1 MILAAIMTVLS
12 VVEKLIPVIS
22 LALIFVTYLT
32 LREVSRQRKEAYSP
46 RLFVGKQAYF
56 VQKNP
61 NGTPCF
67 LKSDSRKLHDLHAK
81 PYELELANIG
91 LGAAHTIRLS
101 WKYDKAK
108 IIKEMTELG
117 RQSGRLHNI
126 SNGHFQYMFNVNDAE
141 HGYRFRIARP
151 AEISSEIPFL
161 KAGAVTKFVLP
172 DTVRHLLTFSPYLK
186 LLSLEFP
193 HRIEIANRDV
203 SIQVAY
209 LDVAGN
215 EHTQLFQLVVTGS
228 ALGKDDQNG
237 NYGTGA
243 LTFQMQK
250 EKDDGAV

>member
-1 MILAAIMTVLS
+1 MQMILATVMTILS

-22 LALIFVTYLT
+22 LALILVMYLT
-32 LREVSRQRKEAYSP
+32 LREVSRQRKEAYRP
-46 RLFVGKQAYF
+46 RLFVGKQPYF

-67 LKSDSRKLHDLHAK
+67 LKSDGKKLHDLHAK

-91 LGAAHTIRLS
+91 LGAAHMIRLS

-117 RQSGRLHNI
+117 RQSGRLHNV
-126 SNGHFQYMFNVNDAE
+126 SSGHFQYMFNVNDAE

-151 AEISSEIPFL
+151 SEINSEIPFL
-161 KAGAVTKFVLP
+161 KAGAVAKFVLP
-172 DTVRHLLTFSPYLK
+172 DTVRHILTFYPYLK

-193 HRIEIANRDV
+193 HRIEIANQDV
-203 SIQVAY
+203 SIQIVY
-209 LDVAGN
+209 LDISGQ
-215 EHTQLFQLVVTGS
+215 EHRQTFQLVVTGV
-228 ALGKDDQNG
+228 ALGKEDQNG

-243 LTFQMQK
+243 LTVLMQK
-250 EKDDGAV
+250 DKDD

>member
-1 MILAAIMTVLS
+1 MQTILATVMTILS
-12 VVEKLIPVIS
+12 VVEKLIPVIA
-22 LALIFVTYLT
+22 LALILLTYLT
-32 LREVSRQRKEAYSP
+32 LREVSRQRKEAYRP

-67 LKSDSRKLHDLHAK
+67 LKNDNRKLHDLHAK

-91 LGAAHTIRLS
+91 LGAAHTIRLT
-101 WKYDKAK
+101 WKYDKGK

-126 SNGHFQYMFNVNDAE
+126 SNGHFQYTFNINDAE

-151 AEISSEIPFL
+151 SEIGSEIPFL
-161 KAGAVTKFVLP
+161 KAGGVARFVLP
-172 DTVRHLLTFSPYLK
+172 DTVRHILTFYPYLK
-186 LLSLEFP
+186 LLTLEFP
-193 HRIEIANRDV
+193 HRIEVANRDV
-203 SIQVAY
+203 SIQIVY
-209 LDVAGN
+209 LDVAGQ

-228 ALGKDDQNG
+228 AFGKEDQNG

-243 LTFQMQK
+243 LVFQMQK
-250 EKDDGAV
+250 QSDD

>member
-1 MILAAIMTVLS
+1 MQMILETVMTILS

-22 LALIFVTYLT
+22 LALILVAYLT
-32 LREVSRQRKEAYSP
+32 LREVSRQRKESYRP

-56 VQKNP
+56 LQKNP

-67 LKSDSRKLHDLHAK
+67 LKNDNKKLNDLHAK

-91 LGAAHTIRLS
+91 LGAAHSIRVS
-101 WKYDKAK
+101 WKYDKTK
-108 IIKEMTELG
+108 IIKDMTELG

-126 SNGHFQYMFNVNDAE
+126 SNGHFQYMFNVNDGE

-151 AEISSEIPFL
+151 SEISSEIPFL

-172 DTVRHLLTFSPYLK
+172 DTVRHILTFSPYLK

-193 HRIEIANRDV
+193 HRIEIANQDV
-203 SIQVAY
+203 SIQIVY
-209 LDVAGN
+209 LDIAGQ
-215 EHTQLFQLVVTGS
+215 EHRQVFQLVVTGS
-228 ALGKDDQNG
+228 AFGKEDQNG

-243 LTFQMQK
+243 LLFQMQK
-250 EKDDGAV
+250 EADD

>member
-1 MILAAIMTVLS
+1 MILETVMTILS

-22 LALIFVTYLT
+22 LALILLTYLT
-32 LREVSRQRKEAYSP
+32 LREVSRQRKEAYRP

-67 LKSDSRKLHDLHAK
+67 LKNDNRKLHDLHAK

-101 WKYDKAK
+101 WKYDKVK

-117 RQSGRLHNI
+117 RQSGRLHNS
-126 SNGHFQYMFNVNDAE
+126 SNGHFQYMFNVNDPE

-151 AEISSEIPFL
+151 AEINSEIPFL
-161 KAGAVTKFVLP
+161 KAGAVARFVLP
-172 DTVRHLLTFSPYLK
+172 DTVRHVLTFYPYLK
-186 LLSLEFP
+186 LLTLEFP
-193 HRIEIANRDV
+193 HRIEVANRDV
-203 SIQVAY
+203 SIQIVY
-209 LDVAGN
+209 LDVAGQ
-215 EHTQLFQLVVTGS
+215 EHRQSFQLVVSGF
-228 ALGKDDQNG
+228 AFGKEDQNG

-243 LTFQMQK
+243 LTFHAQK
-250 EKDDGAV
+250 EKND

>member
-1 MILAAIMTVLS
+1 MQMILETVMTILS

-22 LALIFVTYLT
+22 LALILVTYLT
-32 LREVSRQRKEAYSP
+32 LREISLQRKEAYRP
-46 RLFVGKQAYF
+46 RLFVGKQACF
-56 VQKNP
+56 LQKNP

-67 LKSDSRKLHDLHAK
+67 LKNENKKLNDLHAK

-91 LGAAHTIRLS
+91 LGAAHSIRLS

-108 IIKEMTELG
+108 INKDLTELG
-117 RQSGRLHNI
+117 RQSGRLHTV

-151 AEISSEIPFL
+151 AEIGSEIPFL
-161 KAGAVTKFVLP
+161 KAGAATKFVLP

-193 HRIEIANRDV
+193 HRIEIANTDV
-203 SIQVAY
+203 SIQVVY
-209 LDVAGN
+209 LDIAGQ
-215 EHTQLFQLVVTGS
+215 EHRQLFQLVFTG
-228 ALGKDDQNG
+228 AAFGKEDQNG

-243 LTFQMQK
+243 LMFQMQR
-250 EKDDGAV
+250 ETA